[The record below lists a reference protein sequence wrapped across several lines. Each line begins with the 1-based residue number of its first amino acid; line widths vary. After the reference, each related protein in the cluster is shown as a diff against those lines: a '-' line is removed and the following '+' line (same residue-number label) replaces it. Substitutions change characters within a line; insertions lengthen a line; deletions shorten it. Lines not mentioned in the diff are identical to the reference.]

1 MLPPSPSVPALAAML
16 KAGAAVF
23 SGGWIAISG
32 SPAATVCPMAG
43 VSSMSL
49 MQRFMVEG
57 GYVSK
62 PNKMI
67 NLRQC

>member
-16 KAGAAVF
+16 KAGAVA
-23 SGGWIAISG
+23 SAGGWIAISG
-32 SPAATVCPMAG
+32 SLAATVCPMAG
-43 VSSMSL
+43 VSRMSL

-62 PNKMI
+62 ANKMI